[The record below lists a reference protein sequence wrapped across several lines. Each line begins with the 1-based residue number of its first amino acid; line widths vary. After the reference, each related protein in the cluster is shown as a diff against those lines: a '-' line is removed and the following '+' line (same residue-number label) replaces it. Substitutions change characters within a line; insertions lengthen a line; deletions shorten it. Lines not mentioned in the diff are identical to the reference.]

1 MQLIF
6 TVRFKHFVV
15 FYELMHNKD
24 VFKNNWEN
32 KIHHGRWKIPCSSD
46 RITHPSQYPDFYL

>member
-24 VFKNNWEN
+24 VFKIIG
-32 KIHHGRWKIPCSSD
+32 KIKFIMED
-46 RITHPSQYPDFYL
+46 EKYLAVQIE